1 MAHSSSLHQKAQT
14 KYFTQS
20 FSRIQDQRILTCCLL
35 FALLRRTHP
44 VIRSAS
50 AISNSVPSWQ
60 MTSEITAHNPF
71 VRSLMWSATIV
82 PSPDIRFLLIVL
94 RHGAVTG
101 RHIQPNFHARE
112 QTCSGSD
119 SQPATT
125 MPSVYISPPT
135 KQKGSITTTTAI
147 WTNSSSTIN
156 FKKSKSVWLLL
167 VCIWIVATFR
177 PYTATLSN
185 RIQFPLF
192 FVGSKSGAHWWGGGV
207 NVVANVDAMRH
218 ARMSPCHIRFN
229 SIRFAIQI
237 ITKMLLFC
245 CSLILFSF
253 ALFAW
258 VGGRSSTVITCCS
271 FPKGFFYILY
281 LHW

>member
-1 MAHSSSLHQKAQT
+1 MPMEMVHSSSLHQKART

-82 PSPDIRFLLIVL
+82 PSLDIQFLLIVL

-147 WTNSSSTIN
+147 
-156 FKKSKSVWLLL
+156 
-167 VCIWIVATFR
+167 
-177 PYTATLSN
+177 
-185 RIQFPLF
+185 
-192 FVGSKSGAHWWGGGV
+192 
-207 NVVANVDAMRH
+207 
-218 ARMSPCHIRFN
+218 
-229 SIRFAIQI
+229 
-237 ITKMLLFC
+237 
-245 CSLILFSF
+245 
-253 ALFAW
+253 
-258 VGGRSSTVITCCS
+258 
-271 FPKGFFYILY
+271 
-281 LHW
+281 

>member
-1 MAHSSSLHQKAQT
+1 MLANKH
-14 KYFTQS
+14 
-20 FSRIQDQRILTCCLL
+20 
-35 FALLRRTHP
+35 
-44 VIRSAS
+44 V
-50 AISNSVPSWQ
+50 V
-60 MTSEITAHNPF
+60 
-71 VRSLMWSATIV
+71 
-82 PSPDIRFLLIVL
+82 
-94 RHGAVTG
+94 GVTV
-101 RHIQPNFHARE
+101 
-112 QTCSGSD
+112 
-119 SQPATT
+119 SQPQLCHPFIYPPQ
-125 MPSVYISPPT
+125 PSKRVQLPQPP
-135 KQKGSITTTTAI
+135 QYEQIP
-147 WTNSSSTIN
+147 TIN